1 MDSEIKKKLHE
12 RVDAIIEHFRKEAA
26 GVRTGRASLAFLDGI
41 KANFYGTPTPIK
53 QVGTLTIPDS
63 RTILITPWDTSVI
76 PEIEKAIQQSD
87 LGLTPSNDG
96 KSIRLSFPP
105 LTEERRKDL
114 VKHLK
119 KLGEENKVQTRN
131 VRRDIN
137 DELKKRQ
144 KDGKMS
150 EDELRKDQDEVQKL
164 VDQNIIKLDEIIHK
178 KEQEILE
185 V

>member
-1 MDSEIKKKLHE
+1 MDAEIRKKL
-12 RVDAIIEHFRKEAA
+12 VDKVEAAIEHFRKEAS

-41 KANFYGTPTPIK
+41 KVNFYGTLTPLK

-87 LGLTPSNDG
+87 LGLSPSNDG
-96 KSIRLSFPP
+96 KAVRLSFPP
-105 LTEERRKDL
+105 LTEERRKEL
-114 VKHLK
+114 VKHVK
-119 KLGEENKVQTRN
+119 KMGEENKVHVRN
-131 VRRDIN
+131 IRRDIN
-137 DELKKRQ
+137 DELKKKQ
-144 KDGKMS
+144 KEGKIS
-150 EDELRKDQDEVQKL
+150 EDESRKNQEEVQKL
-164 VDQNIIKLDEIIHK
+164 IDVNITKLDEIIHK

>member
-1 MDSEIKKKLHE
+1 MDAEIKKKLHE

-41 KANFYGTPTPIK
+41 KVNFYGTPTPIK

-96 KSIRLSFPP
+96 KAIRLSFPP

-164 VDQNIIKLDEIIHK
+164 VDQNITKLEEIIHK